1 MPEQPLVSV
10 IIPTYNRAHLIGETL
25 DSVLAQTYENW
36 ECIVVDDG
44 STDNTDE
51 VMAGYVGKDS
61 RFKYHKRPDSKP
73 KGANACRNIGYKKA
87 KGKYVNWFDSDDI
100 MYPHFIQRKIET
112 LQETEADFVISK
124 CLNFDDNGIY
134 EIEKYKNNSKYA
146 LTGKNYIMKNVYW
159 MTPDFMIKRDKIK
172 EFKFHEYIQS
182 GQETNFFIILLNSMQ
197 LSGVAIDEVLSLRR
211 IHDSSIQQKLKKS
224 EKKAYHGKLLSLID
238 AYMQIHKNLD
248 KETKHFMQSEIMT
261 VFYKHKLNKEVFKEF
276 VGFTANL
283 MASKNPLKA
292 AAFFTS
298 MMVNATSGGGY
309 KLFEFSRK

>member
-1 MPEQPLVSV
+1 MKKPIISI
-10 IIPTYNRAHLIGETL
+10 IIPTYNRAQIIGETL
-25 DSVLAQTYENW
+25 DSIQAQTYKNW

-44 STDNTDE
+44 STDDTE
-51 VMAGYVGKDS
+51 QVMSNYLSKDM
-61 RFKYHKRPDSKP
+61 RFRYFHRPSDKP
-73 KGANACRNIGYKKA
+73 KGANACRNYGLEVS
-87 KGKYVNWFDSDDI
+87 KGKYVNWFDSDDL
-100 MYPHFIQRKIET
+100 MKPHFLARKLEF
-112 LQETEADFVISK
+112 LEQENVDFVVSQS
-124 CLNFDDNGIY
+124 LNFDEKGTYRIK
-134 EIEKYKNNSKYA
+134 KYKCNSQFE
-146 LTGKNYIMKNVYW
+146 LSGKNFILKKIYW
-159 MTPDFMIKRDKIK
+159 MTPDFMIKRDKLK
-172 EFKFHEYIQS
+172 DLRFNKHIQS